1 MGFYYC
7 VVNTCRYTIPENLA
21 EARDLPIV
29 FRQALK
35 NALLR
40 LPFLQVGIRDEDT
53 KSPKFTQVSTLR
65 LSNHY
70 QWQTLAA
77 AATGDYESSLLRIV
91 EAQHELPFPNTR
103 EQPPWRTI
111 CVERPRE
118 NSAKLSTR
126 DVYVIFAVHHSL
138 MDGTSASVFHE
149 TMLEALNGLAPSEE
163 IPDVVALES
172 KPDIPPCL
180 EDLVHFKISW
190 SYFLAILWKEFA
202 PSWLRGRQPSPPWT
216 GSPVTMSPRDLYIR
230 MVQIPSSQLGQ
241 VLAMCRKRGTTLTPL
256 IHAMVVASAARAIP
270 REQREDQGF
279 SASTPINL
287 RPCMTMPGMAK
298 SAISK
303 LMGTYVTSQNH
314 DFDSDTVAVFDA
326 AAGNLEKTEEEVWSV
341 AKAVKAELQRQLD
354 KEPNDD
360 ITAMLAY
367 VGDFHAWWLKKVGG
381 VRHSTWE
388 VSNVGS
394 LPGLVGGG
402 DWKITQS
409 IFTQSANFTGPA
421 FSVNVSGVRDT
432 GITITLCW
440 QKGVVKAETIEEIG
454 EGLRTWFEIIGK
466 P

>member
-1 MGFYYC
+1 M
-7 VVNTCRYTIPENLA
+7 NTCRYTVHQSLA

-70 QWQTLAA
+70 QWQTLLAEA
-77 AATGDYESSLLRIV
+77 KGDYESSLVRIL
-91 EAQHELPFPNTR
+91 EAQHDLPFPNTR
-103 EQPPWRTI
+103 EQPSWRAI

-118 NSAKLSTR
+118 SESSAKLSTR

-149 TMLEALNGLAPSEE
+149 TMLEALNSLTHSEE

-172 KPDIPPCL
+172 KPDIPPCV
-180 EDLVHFKISW
+180 EDVVPFRISW
-190 SYFLAILWKEFA
+190 SYFLGILWKEFA
-202 PSWLRGRQPSPPWT
+202 PSWLRGRQPPPPWT
-216 GSPVTMSPRDLYIR
+216 GSPATMSPRDLYIR
-230 MVQIPSSQLGQ
+230 MIQIPSSQLGQ

-270 REQREDQGF
+270 REQREGRGF

-287 RPCMTMPGMAK
+287 RPFMIMPGMGK
-298 SAISK
+298 SAVSK
-303 LMGTYVTSQNH
+303 LMGTYVTSQDHN
-314 DFDSDTVAVFDA
+314 FDGDTVAAFDA
-326 AAGNLEKTEEEVWSV
+326 SAGNLEKTEEEIWSV
-341 AKAVKAELQRQLD
+341 AKAVKAELQRRLD
-354 KEPNDD
+354 IEPNDD
-360 ITAMLAY
+360 ITAMLSY
-367 VGDFHAWWLKKVGG
+367 VSDFHAWWLKKVGG
-381 VRHSTWE
+381 VRNSTWE
-388 VSNVGS
+388 ISNVGS
-394 LPGLVGGG
+394 LSGLGGGG

-421 FSVNVSGVRDT
+421 FSVNVSGIRET

-440 QKGVVKAETIEEIG
+440 QKDVVKTEIIEQIG

-466 P
+466 S